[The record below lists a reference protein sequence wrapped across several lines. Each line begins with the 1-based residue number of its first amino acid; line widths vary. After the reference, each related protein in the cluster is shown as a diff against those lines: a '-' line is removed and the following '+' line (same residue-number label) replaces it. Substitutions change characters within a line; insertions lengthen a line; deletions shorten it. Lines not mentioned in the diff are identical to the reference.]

1 MMVIFFYFLN
11 SVYVKEHVCV
21 CDLINE
27 SVVLFNL
34 LLHPNPKNKKE
45 KATLLL
51 RNNFDCFKIPAS
63 VLDNWIF
70 LGGLLLKDGALKVF
84 LYLCLLY
91 SKCF

>member
-1 MMVIFFYFLN
+1 MMVIFFYFLY

-51 RNNFDCFKIPAS
+51 RNNFD
-63 VLDNWIF
+63 
-70 LGGLLLKDGALKVF
+70 
-84 LYLCLLY
+84 
-91 SKCF
+91 